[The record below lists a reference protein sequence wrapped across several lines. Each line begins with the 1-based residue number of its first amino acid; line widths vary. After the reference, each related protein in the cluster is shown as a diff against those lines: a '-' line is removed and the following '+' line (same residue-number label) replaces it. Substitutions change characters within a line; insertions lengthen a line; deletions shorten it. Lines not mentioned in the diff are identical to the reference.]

1 MSAALPPAAP
11 PSPPADTTTDLALRL
26 LTESRRE
33 IGQADTKATTLL
45 TVAVAAAGVTVTVL
59 VGRPWHPAVLSTPAQ
74 SLWWTGCVAWTAALI
89 LLLAAIT
96 PRRLRSPWRR
106 GHPLAYFADIRRTP
120 DPRTLRQALADTARD
135 PLTPLIGELVTV
147 ARIAT
152 AKHRCVH
159 AGALCQITA
168 ILLITTALM
177 AG

>member
-1 MSAALPPAAP
+1 M
-11 PSPPADTTTDLALRL
+11 
-26 LTESRRE
+26 
-33 IGQADTKATTLL
+33 
-45 TVAVAAAGVTVTVL
+45 AVAAAGVTVTVL

-96 PRRLRSPWRR
+96 PAACAAPGDEDTPRLLRRHPPDTRPPHPAPSTRR
-106 GHPLAYFADIRRTP
+106 HRPG
-120 DPRTLRQALADTARD
+120 